1 MNKRQELIAAIEKEM
16 IQVMGEG
23 QLDFMRDC
31 DICVI
36 PEEHLRRLCESQSVT
51 VLNLLSPMNSDFQ
64 ILSDNNLEE
73 CKETSFGGVIHIP
86 TIGNATFNGSAGV
99 NYTEGKIEISLDIP
113 LTLYS

>member
-23 QLDFMRDC
+23 QLDFMRDG

-36 PEEHLRRLCESQSVT
+36 PEEYLRRLCESQSVT